1 MAQIILR
8 SITPKNKI
16 FDLDKFDRESAKTLN
31 DIIKKAEREFD
42 KTVATWSRKPE
53 FKKEQAKPNKLMA
66 SVYTDNEIYG
76 YVVRGTKPHVITP
89 KAAPALRFQPNFT
102 SKTIPRRI
110 TSRRGGRSGRMVSA
124 KIVRHPGTQAR
135 DFDIVI
141 ADMLQPE
148 LVKEVRNDIKRATP

>member
-1 MAQIILR
+1 MAGILLR

-16 FDLDKFDRESAKTLN
+16 FDLDKFDREAAKSLN

-42 KTVATWSRKPE
+42 KTVATWNRKPD
-53 FKKEQAKPNKLMA
+53 FKKELARPSNLTAM
-66 SVYTDNEIYG
+66 VYTDNEIYG
-76 YVVRGTKPHVITP
+76 YVVRGTRAHVITP

-102 SKTIPRRI
+102 SKTIPRKI

-148 LVKEVRNDIKRATP
+148 LVKEVRNDIKKATP